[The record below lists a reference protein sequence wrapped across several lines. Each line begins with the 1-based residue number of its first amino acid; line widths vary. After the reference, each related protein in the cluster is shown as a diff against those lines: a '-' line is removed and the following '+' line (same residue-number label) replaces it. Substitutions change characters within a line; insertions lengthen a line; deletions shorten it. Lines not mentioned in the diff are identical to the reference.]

1 MVPIPLNCTGWLP
14 AGLPLLARSMLFLAK
29 KKKKKKNKINNVLA
43 GYQSRGLGKFLAWLE
58 QMVLASPLLS
68 KFWLENSNLIWV
80 DSM

>member
-29 KKKKKKNKINNVLA
+29 KKKKKKNKINNLFA
-43 GYQSRGLGKFLAWLE
+43 GYHSRGQGKFLAWLE